1 MDWVN
6 RAGDLLYDGEG
17 VQEQVRVGDGGVVVT
32 SHRVLAF
39 TPDREGPNYRAVE
52 RPNVEG
58 VGLTTDGETDH
69 LERGVKALVAGLAL
83 VAAGYT
89 VDLDGLVSGVSLS
102 DTAATGAAGLGRML
116 GTLQTLLGLLARLDD
131 LLLLFG
137 ALALLFAVVVL
148 GVYLWSR
155 ERVLVVEVA
164 GDDDVHLPAP
174 ESGGDAVRDRLWA
187 AIVPGDAPADAGRS
201 PPADDPLA

>member
-1 MDWVN
+1 MERDV
-6 RAGDLLYDGEG
+6 DELLYDGET
-17 VQEQVRVGDGGVVVT
+17 VRNEVGLGDNRLVVT

-58 VGLTTDGETDH
+58 VSLTTDGETDH
-69 LERGVKALVAGLAL
+69 LEGGVKALVAGLAL

-102 DTAATGAAGLGRML
+102 GSAATGAAGLGRMM
-116 GTLQTLLGLLARLDD
+116 GMLQTMLGLLARLDD
-131 LLLLFG
+131 LLRLFG
-137 ALALLFAVVVL
+137 GLALLLAVVVL
-148 GVYLWSR
+148 GVYLRSR

-174 ESGGDAVRDRLWA
+174 ESGGDAVRDRLWGA
-187 AIVPGDAPADAGRS
+187 VVPGDAPAEAGRS
-201 PPADDPLA
+201 QPADDPLA